1 LVYFSG
7 RAARQPKVD
16 AALGDLAM
24 AGMFARQGNREAQL
38 AAATSAV
45 YLAPQLVAAWDAQEE
60 ALRASGDQTALRG
73 LYAKAI
79 ENFSRENDLKVRYQ
93 TRLAEL
99 ERDGGDLRVA
109 ERLEDRMVADNRRQ
123 RADLSTAAAATSL
136 SRLVES
142 GEYDKAM
149 REYRSLARK
158 LAGPGG
164 GNFFYDVVRPFFRQ
178 LRAAGRDKDAE
189 TVLKQARREMGFE
202 PDSILDREFRELEAD
217 Q

>member
-1 LVYFSG
+1 
-7 RAARQPKVD
+7 
-16 AALGDLAM
+16 
-24 AGMFARQGNREAQL
+24 
-38 AAATSAV
+38 
-45 YLAPQLVAAWDAQEE
+45 
-60 ALRASGDQTALRG
+60 
-73 LYAKAI
+73 
-79 ENFSRENDLKVRYQ
+79 VRYQ

-178 LRAAGRDKDAE
+178 LRAAGREKDAE